1 MLCKGKTSGIFWLS
15 AAALAAGRRGSK
27 SLRPVHFPIGLLM
40 RSISSAPRLSVSR
53 APRGTL
59 QDHVYRELCELI
71 LDGGIAPGQSIT
83 IQALANAF
91 GVSAMPVREALQR
104 LSAAH
109 VLTVISGRS
118 IGIPPL
124 SKERML
130 DLRRVRLEV
139 EALAAE
145 WATARMDAADFRKLE
160 QLLRKAER
168 AADEGD
174 RAYIGLNRAIHFTI
188 YRASGSDV
196 LVAIIENLWLQVS
209 PYFHFLYSSGN
220 PHQAKKIHAQ
230 ILEGLRNRDAD
241 MVRSGLI
248 ADIEAAGRVLDAALG
263 ADADRRQADNT
274 LNERFRRPGP
284 DEDPWE
290 REIAASLRGRSSVT
304 IATLLEQ
311 LGQRPDGLQ
320 HATGQRVGRILQ
332 SLGWTRAQRRIGGKP
347 VRVYVKPA
355 SDR

>member
-1 MLCKGKTSGIFWLS
+1 
-15 AAALAAGRRGSK
+15 
-27 SLRPVHFPIGLLM
+27 LR
-40 RSISSAPRLSVSR
+40 
-53 APRGTL
+53 
-59 QDHVYRELCELI
+59 
-71 LDGGIAPGQSIT
+71 
-83 IQALANAF
+83 QAQANAF

-104 LSAAH
+104 LTAAR

-230 ILEGLRNRDAD
+230 ILRGLRNRDAD

-263 ADADRRQADNT
+263 AADRRHPDNE

-284 DEDPWE
+284 EGDPWE
-290 REIAASLRGRSSVT
+290 REIAAWLRGRSSVT
-304 IATLLEQ
+304 IAALLEQ

-320 HATGQRVGRILQ
+320 HAAGQRVGRILQ

-347 VRVYVKPA
+347 VRVYVRP
-355 SDR
+355 SSER